1 MALIELSLADN
12 NRLANLCGAM
22 DGNIARIARACS
34 VNIDRR
40 GGRFRVSGERAE
52 AAADAIRFLY
62 ARAEGDIA
70 EFDVQMCLAEKIGND
85 GNNDNND
92 ATTGGESGD
101 VVNIGDNATT
111 AGGDGGDYQLPK
123 AQSIGGHSRADLF
136 QPRNESQRRMLDK
149 IGNNAIT
156 IATGPAGTG
165 KTHLALVGALL
176 ALRRGSASRITL
188 TRPAVEA
195 AGEKLGFLPG
205 DMESKVHP
213 YLRPLHDILRMLL
226 GRREAERR
234 LRDNEIEVIPLAFM
248 RGLTLARTITILDEA
263 QNATVGQV
271 KMLLTRLGHGGK
283 MILTGDTKQSDLP
296 PQVAQGLSDAVGRFG
311 NIRGIAMH
319 TFGDGDIVRHPL
331 VRDILAAYNKPA
343 GDKSDKTDKINRQ

>member
-1 MALIELSLADN
+1 MALIELSLAEN
-12 NRLANLCGAM
+12 HKLTNLCGAM

-40 GGRFRVSGERAE
+40 GGRFRVFGDKADV
-52 AAADAIRFLY
+52 AADAIRFLY
-62 ARAEGDIA
+62 ARAERDIA
-70 EFDVQMCLAEKIGND
+70 EFDVQMCLAERIG
-85 GNNDNND
+85 
-92 ATTGGESGD
+92 GGED
-101 VVNIGDNATT
+101 VGAADDASAINATS
-111 AGGDGGDYQLPK
+111 AEGIDGGGK
-123 AQSIGGHSRADLF
+123 HSRSSLF
-136 QPRNESQRRMLDK
+136 LPRNENQRILLDK
-149 IGNNAIT
+149 IRNNAIT

-165 KTHLALVGALL
+165 KTHLALVGALM
-176 ALRRGSASRITL
+176 ALRSGAVNRITL

-234 LRDNEIEVIPLAFM
+234 LQQNEIEVIPLAFM

-271 KMLLTRLGHGGK
+271 KMLLTRLGRGGK
-283 MILTGDTKQSDLP
+283 MILTGDIRQSDLP
-296 PQVAQGLSDAVGRFG
+296 PNVAQGLSDAAARFG
-311 NIRGIAMH
+311 DIRGIALH
-319 TFGDGDIVRHPL
+319 TFNDGDIVRHPL
-331 VRDILAAYNKPA
+331 VREILAAYNK
-343 GDKSDKTDKINRQ
+343 